1 MKAPRPSPSRTLTT
15 VAVGFLLLDAVL
27 LSLAGVMFDRPLLL
41 VPAGVCAGA
50 AALVVLGWRRYRRT
64 LAELEE
70 ARRDMK
76 REVESL
82 RELLHD
88 HHLHN

>member
-1 MKAPRPSPSRTLTT
+1 MKSHRRAPSRTLTT
-15 VAVGFLLLDAVL
+15 AAIGFLLLDAAL
-27 LSLAGVMFDRPLLL
+27 LALAAVMFDRPLLL
-41 VPAGVCAGA
+41 VPAGLCAGA

-82 RELLHD
+82 RELLQD

>member
-1 MKAPRPSPSRTLTT
+1 VKQPRPSPSRTLTT
-15 VAVGFLLLDAVL
+15 AAVGFLLLDATL
-27 LSLAGVMFDRPLLL
+27 LALAGVMLDRPVLF
-41 VPAGVCAGA
+41 VPAGGCAGA

-70 ARRDMK
+70 ARREMK
-76 REVESL
+76 REAESL